1 MKIILSNPTV
11 VSGEKILR
19 SERCQGKLLVGIW
32 PPIALAYVAA
42 VLRKEAEV
50 KIIDSVIL
58 NHTFEAMIEAII
70 REGPDL
76 IIVQNTTPTLYD
88 DLELAKRLKQLLQ
101 EKTEIT
107 FFGVHAT
114 IRPDDILCENV
125 KFAIRNEPE
134 FVALELCRA
143 IKEGKQNFGNIQGL
157 SYWQDGKIFHNQNRS
172 PILNLDELPFPAR
185 DLLSNDKYTIPTTG
199 EPFTLIKTSRGC
211 PYQCIFCTAPA
222 YYGPRWRTRSVDNII
237 SEVKEVVTRFNIG
250 NFSFSSDT
258 FNVREDYVLSI
269 CEAINKEGI
278 RIKWMC
284 NSRVD
289 NFSFKSAKAMKK
301 AGCWL
306 IAFGTESG
314 SDVVLQRAKKG
325 TVARQGKEAIK
336 ICKEVGIKSLCY
348 FMFGLPGE
356 TKQTIKETI
365 HFVMD
370 AEPDYVHFYTATPF
384 PGTEFYEQAKENK
397 WLTSFDWRRYFH
409 GLSDVV
415 SYDNLSAEE
424 ISKKT
429 QMAYRRF
436 YFRPKMIIRG
446 VSSAHSL
453 RELCGMGKTFFNMV
467 HTWIVRSKKK

>member
-1 MKIILSNPTV
+1 
-11 VSGEKILR
+11 
-19 SERCQGKLLVGIW
+19 
-32 PPIALAYVAA
+32 
-42 VLRKEAEV
+42 
-50 KIIDSVIL
+50 
-58 NHTFEAMIEAII
+58 
-70 REGPDL
+70 
-76 IIVQNTTPTLYD
+76 
-88 DLELAKRLKQLLQ
+88 
-101 EKTEIT
+101 
-107 FFGVHAT
+107 
-114 IRPDDILCENV
+114 
-125 KFAIRNEPE
+125 
-134 FVALELCRA
+134 
-143 IKEGKQNFGNIQGL
+143 
-157 SYWQDGKIFHNQNRS
+157 
-172 PILNLDELPFPAR
+172 
-185 DLLSNDKYTIPTTG
+185 
-199 EPFTLIKTSRGC
+199 
-211 PYQCIFCTAPA
+211 
-222 YYGPRWRTRSVDNII
+222 
-237 SEVKEVVTRFNIG
+237 
-250 NFSFSSDT
+250 
-258 FNVREDYVLSI
+258 
-269 CEAINKEGI
+269 
-278 RIKWMC
+278 MC

-289 NFSFKSAKAMKK
+289 NFSFKSAKAMKQ

-370 AEPDYVHFYTATPF
+370 AEPDYAHFYTATPF

-436 YFRPKMIIRG
+436 YFRPKMIIRQ
-446 VSSAHSL
+446 VNSAHSL